1 MSNLIRISDTTVDK
15 AIQKGLNQLNAQ
27 ANEVDIT
34 VISDAKKGIFGFWK
48 KNAVVE
54 LRLKEDLPIE
64 EASDLTME
72 VTQDAVDQIVAAAE
86 ESQELDLEEE
96 IVELDEEEED
106 EEDTDHERPAE
117 ISGGYQEALLVTS
130 RYLED
135 IANVYGAP
143 ATVTIEE
150 EKGSVVFRL
159 ESDKPGLLI
168 GKHGKIVNS
177 LQSLTQVLVQRY
189 VRGRIS
195 VLVDVGD
202 YRQRR
207 SDILKDIANRT
218 ASKVLRTKQPV
229 FLEPLPAYERKQ
241 IHAHLSQNKR
251 ISTHSEGKEPH
262 RYLVVEIAE

>member
-34 VISDAKKGIFGFWK
+34 VISDAKKGLFGFGK

-72 VTQDAVDQIVAAAE
+72 VTQDAVDQIVATAQ

-96 IVELDEEEED
+96 IVETD
-106 EEDTDHERPAE
+106 EEDTDQESPAE

-135 IANVYGAP
+135 IANVYGAS

-177 LQSLTQVLVQRY
+177 LQSLAQVLVQRY

>member
-34 VISDAKKGIFGFWK
+34 VISDAKKGLFGFGK

-72 VTQDAVDQIVAAAE
+72 VTQDAVDQIVATAQ

-96 IVELDEEEED
+96 IVETD
-106 EEDTDHERPAE
+106 EEDTDQESPAE

-135 IANVYGAP
+135 IANVYGAS

-150 EKGSVVFRL
+150 EKGNVVFRL

-177 LQSLTQVLVQRY
+177 LQSLAQVLVQRY